1 MECSPNHSGAEG
13 FSSSESGW
21 TTYIASPM
29 KEDDSGCTEASLV
42 TQNDKI
48 ATVSHSESRRKEGSD
63 DSDDSMASDASS
75 GPSHHREK
83 HGKDGCSKPD
93 KTETWFSNEKS
104 KRKEKKKGKGS
115 VVKGPKR

>member
-1 MECSPNHSGAEG
+1 MEYSPNHSGAEG

-21 TTYIASPM
+21 TMYIASPM
-29 KEDDSGCTEASLV
+29 KEDGSGCTEVSWV
-42 TQNDKI
+42 TEKDKI
-48 ATVSHSESRRKEGSD
+48 TTTSPSENRRNRGSD

-75 GPSHHREK
+75 GPSHHRQK
-83 HGKDGCSKPD
+83 HGKDGCSKAD
-93 KTETWFSNEKS
+93 KMGIWFSGEKS

>member
-1 MECSPNHSGAEG
+1 MEYSPNHSGAEG

-21 TTYIASPM
+21 TMYIASPM
-29 KEDDSGCTEASLV
+29 KEDDSGCTEASWV
-42 TQNDKI
+42 TQKDKI
-48 ATVSHSESRRKEGSD
+48 TATSPCGNRRKEGSD

-75 GPSHHREK
+75 GPSHHQQK
-83 HGKDGCSKPD
+83 HGKDGCLKPD
-93 KTETWFSNEKS
+93 QTQVWFSTEKS

>member
-1 MECSPNHSGAEG
+1 MEHSPNHSAAEG

-29 KEDDSGCTEASLV
+29 KGEDSGCTEASWV

-48 ATVSHSESRRKEGSD
+48 ARVSRSENRRKEGSD
-63 DSDDSMASDASS
+63 DSDGSMASDASS

-93 KTETWFSNEKS
+93 KTETWYSNDKS
-104 KRKEKKKGKGS
+104 KRKEKKKGKAS
-115 VVKGPKR
+115 AVKGPKQ